1 MNSDADKTWDRAI
14 GKLRRKKGYS
24 PLTREEAEAAYEA
37 APSVPLSAA
46 RINEIV
52 KAATGGARERAPA
65 KPSAWGEWSR
75 LFPLKEMRRFGFTLA
90 ESVSDADALLRFFD
104 VPSPEAW
111 RSKWDAHPVAF
122 RQTTVF
128 DARQEAVSA
137 WVREAEIE
145 ASKLTLSDFDE
156 NRLRS
161 SLDELRGLTRKRAG
175 EGLEVAKAICSRAG
189 VAVVLVPELPRTR
202 ISGCARWLSDTHALV
217 GLTIRYK
224 TDDQFWFT
232 FFHECGHILLH
243 RDRQTFVIDNA
254 AQEMGDKVV
263 DPKMAEYEEE
273 ADRFAA
279 ETLIPP
285 AALAEFLR
293 LHRKTLTNDEIY
305 DFAESVG
312 IGPGIVVGRL
322 QHDGL
327 LKRYQGNKLKQNL
340 DWGFAPEG

>member
-1 MNSDADKTWDRAI
+1 MSSDADKTWDRAI

-24 PLTREEAEAAYEA
+24 PLTPEEAKAAYEA

-46 RINEIV
+46 RIDEIV
-52 KAATGGARERAPA
+52 KAATGGARQLVAA
-65 KPSAWGEWSR
+65 KSSSWGEWSR

-90 ESVSDADALLRFFD
+90 EGVSDADALLKFFD

-122 RQTTVF
+122 RQTQVF

-161 SLDELRGLTRKRAG
+161 SLDELRRLTRKRTG
-175 EGLEVAKAICSRAG
+175 EASEEAKAICSRAG
-189 VAVVLVPELPRTR
+189 VAVVLVPELQRTR

-224 TDDQFWFT
+224 TDDQLWFT

-254 AQEMGDKVV
+254 AEDVGDKVV
-263 DPKMAEYEEE
+263 DPKMAKYEEE
-273 ADRFAA
+273 ANRFAA
-279 ETLIPP
+279 DTLIPP
-285 AALAEFLR
+285 AALSKFLR
-293 LHRKTLTNDEIY
+293 LHGKALTNDEIH
-305 DFAESVG
+305 DFAESIGV
-312 IGPGIVVGRL
+312 GPGIVVGRL
-322 QHDGL
+322 LHDGI
-327 LKRYQGNKLKQNL
+327 LKRHQGIKLKQIL
-340 DWGFAPEG
+340 DWGFTAED